1 MFAALPL
8 SVPAQHFQLIAIV
21 LRRRRVLAATGD
33 LEILRLP
40 GLDRAGEIGR
50 ILIHKFQMASKRG
63 SQRLRVLT
71 LIGMLV
77 LSGVGFYGA
86 YDALSTGATKAP
98 GRNNNHYV
106 TLASEPHVFHSLVEV
121 DLAFGVLFA
130 VLGIVSYIFGASK
143 EAPDDDEK

>member
-1 MFAALPL
+1 
-8 SVPAQHFQLIAIV
+8 
-21 LRRRRVLAATGD
+21 
-33 LEILRLP
+33 
-40 GLDRAGEIGR
+40 
-50 ILIHKFQMASKRG
+50 MASKPG

-98 GRNNNHYV
+98 GRNNDHYV
-106 TLASEPHVFHSLVEV
+106 TRASEPHVFHSLVEV
-121 DLAFGVLFA
+121 DLGFGVLFA